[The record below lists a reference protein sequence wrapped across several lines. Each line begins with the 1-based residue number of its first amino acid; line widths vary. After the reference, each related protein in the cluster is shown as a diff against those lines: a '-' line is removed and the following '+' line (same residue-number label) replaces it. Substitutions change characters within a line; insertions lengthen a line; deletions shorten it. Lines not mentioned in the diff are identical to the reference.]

1 MISLLQPKKPIIRWL
16 NLIIHFR
23 LESFGACQRLN
34 IDGSFL
40 IDKNV
45 QQLDVPASY
54 KKELQFL
61 CKKPLFPN
69 ANSRLRKSSQLSNN
83 WLFINSKGDFSPSFT
98 PSQFMSGFQSPGQ
111 SFEIPSGVGFAGGH
125 PSRSGN
131 LTQLSAFYNQGSLQ
145 KKVCFYKHK
154 VRVSYFWQFPGRAQ
168 LDTWLMELLR
178 LASLLFQ
185 KQFTSPGLGP
195 LKGNMSARKALQ
207 WLSWH
212 EWVAWRNGIE

>member
-1 MISLLQPKKPIIRWL
+1 M
-16 NLIIHFR
+16 NLVIQLR
-23 LESFGACQRLN
+23 LKSFLACQRLN

-69 ANSRLRKSSQLSNN
+69 ANSRLRKSSQLSYNR
-83 WLFINSKGDFSPSFT
+83 LFINSKGDFSPSFT

-131 LTQLSAFYNQGSLQ
+131 LTQFCSVSFLKSRIIA

-154 VRVSYFWQFPGRAQ
+154 VRVSYFWQRPWTNRP
-168 LDTWLMELLR
+168 
-178 LASLLFQ
+178 S
-185 KQFTSPGLGP
+185 
-195 LKGNMSARKALQ
+195 
-207 WLSWH
+207 
-212 EWVAWRNGIE
+212 